1 MELSFGGMWQPPNVS
16 SSWRMVEGGENDS
29 FDTSLMPDDYDGN
42 DMILSS
48 QSDHSHVDGSQP
60 FSMDGSQ
67 PFSIGGSQDESL
79 EGFLHRAEDDDQVIM
94 RTPFRPSIPQSVR
107 HASRENMRHRIQPT
121 PQEFYMPM
129 VDVDSKLMD
138 SRRSST
144 RSSITIRQFPPSLPG
159 LRHRQTHRSD
169 RHRLTESR
177 DDHHSSGEDTEV
189 NADIEERVE
198 EMKRSRTPKR
208 QQAPEIKG
216 FFDRFFDSV
225 PDAVF
230 NTFSWALGVVGL
242 AFRYAQKPIAILVS
256 VYLIFGLLS
265 MVQNMATLSIHA
277 ALSPVCRV
285 PGARWLNLPFCVDSS
300 TKTNT
305 HIQFDPI
312 IEVQDRFEGV
322 LEKAAESASLP
333 LEMKRSELAIRDLRT
348 MVRYSQLHGKEQL
361 ILEFDGYIDAAS
373 SATWDLQRFNTRVG
387 STIDSIISV
396 NRWTSRY
403 IDELSDD
410 MEHRG
415 IIGEWWDWVFSPF
428 QPSTYTERKL
438 LDQYIDHTI
447 RVSDKIAN
455 LIREAQAVL
464 VTLQRAE
471 DHLEVIYDFVTRTQE
486 HIQAKKE
493 EVFWQLWTYIGIKS
507 GNRKSYNNQLT
518 LLGKVE
524 EQRSE
529 AVTQLSELIVEL
541 QNIQASLNGLR
552 DRVGEPE
559 VARDAGLDIPLYV
572 HVETID
578 RGVERLESARNKIR
592 DVENERVREAL
603 ARGKEEL
610 PELEAKAYN
619 RRVPGLGW

>member
-1 MELSFGGMWQPPNVS
+1 
-16 SSWRMVEGGENDS
+16 MVEGGENDS

-48 QSDHSHVDGSQP
+48 QSDHSHLDGSQA
-60 FSMDGSQ
+60 FSLDGSQ
-67 PFSIGGSQDESL
+67 PFSIGGSQNESL
-79 EGFLHRAEDDDQVIM
+79 ESFLHRAEDDDQVIM

-107 HASRENMRHRIQPT
+107 QASRENMRHRIQPT

-129 VDVDSKLMD
+129 VDVNSRLMD

-144 RSSITIRQFPPSLPG
+144 RSSMTVRQFPPSLPG
-159 LRHRQTHRSD
+159 LRQRQTHRSD
-169 RHRLTESR
+169 RHKLTASV
-177 DDHHSSGEDTEV
+177 DDYHSSGEETEV
-189 NADIEERVE
+189 NADILEERME
-198 EMKRSRTPKR
+198 ELKRSRTPKR
-208 QQAPEIKG
+208 QQAPGVKG

-230 NTFSWALGVVGL
+230 NTLSWALGVVGL
-242 AFRYAQKPIAILVS
+242 AFRFAQKPIAILVS

-265 MVQNMATLSIHA
+265 MVQNMATLSLYT

-285 PGARWLNLPFCVDSS
+285 PGARWLNLPFCVDTSP
-300 TKTNT
+300 KPHT

-373 SATWDLQRFNTRVG
+373 SATWDLQRFNTKVG

-471 DHLEVIYDFVTRTQE
+471 DHLEIIFDFVTRTQE

-507 GNRKSYNNQLT
+507 GNRKSYNNQLA
-518 LLGKVE
+518 LLRKVE
-524 EQRSE
+524 DQRSE
-529 AVTQLSELIVEL
+529 AVKQVSELIVEL

-610 PELEAKAYN
+610 PELEAKAYTK
-619 RRVPGLGW
+619 RFPGLGW

>member
-1 MELSFGGMWQPPNVS
+1 M
-16 SSWRMVEGGENDS
+16 
-29 FDTSLMPDDYDGN
+29 
-42 DMILSS
+42 
-48 QSDHSHVDGSQP
+48 
-60 FSMDGSQ
+60 
-67 PFSIGGSQDESL
+67 
-79 EGFLHRAEDDDQVIM
+79 
-94 RTPFRPSIPQSVR
+94 
-107 HASRENMRHRIQPT
+107 
-121 PQEFYMPM
+121 
-129 VDVDSKLMD
+129 
-138 SRRSST
+138 
-144 RSSITIRQFPPSLPG
+144 
-159 LRHRQTHRSD
+159 
-169 RHRLTESR
+169 
-177 DDHHSSGEDTEV
+177 
-189 NADIEERVE
+189 
-198 EMKRSRTPKR
+198 
-208 QQAPEIKG
+208 
-216 FFDRFFDSV
+216 
-225 PDAVF
+225 
-230 NTFSWALGVVGL
+230 GL

-256 VYLIFGLLS
+256 VYLLFGLLS
-265 MVQNMATLSIHA
+265 MVQNMATLSLYT
-277 ALSPVCRV
+277 ALSPVCHV
-285 PGARWLNLPFCVDSS
+285 PGARWLNLPFCVDTSA
-300 TKTNT
+300 KTNT

-464 VTLQRAE
+464 ITLQRAE

-507 GNRKSYNNQLT
+507 GNRKSYNNQLA
-518 LLGKVE
+518 LLRKVE

-592 DVENERVREAL
+592 DVENERVREAI

-619 RRVPGLGW
+619 KRIPGLGW